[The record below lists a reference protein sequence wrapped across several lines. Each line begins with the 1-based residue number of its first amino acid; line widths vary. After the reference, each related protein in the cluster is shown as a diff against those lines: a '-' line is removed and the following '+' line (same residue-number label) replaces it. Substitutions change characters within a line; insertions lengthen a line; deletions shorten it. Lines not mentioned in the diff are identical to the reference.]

1 MKKLFN
7 ISTIA
12 LVLSG
17 FMATSCDKET
27 PAAAPVPAPPAIEA
41 TTTWAPK
48 GSTKPV
54 VVKGDVE
61 EGEIDAT
68 YSIVPKL
75 AACNCNG
82 KWTYSVD
89 KQKNTEAFSTQH
101 IHNGTVT
108 FVPHTWG
115 TYKITITYTCPGGS
129 SVSTTVSITVK

>member
-12 LVLSG
+12 LLLLS
-17 FMATSCDKET
+17 FMATSCNKET
-27 PAAAPVPAPPAIEA
+27 PAAAPAIEA
-41 TTTWAPK
+41 TTTWTPK

-54 VVKGDVE
+54 DVKGDVE
-61 EGEIDAT
+61 EGEIDAV
-68 YSIVPKL
+68 YAIAPKL

-89 KQKNTEAFSTQH
+89 KQKNTEAGSTQH

-115 TYKITITYTCPGGS
+115 TYKITITYTCPGGPAV
-129 SVSTTVSITVK
+129 SVTVSITVK